1 VDGNLRPEPKGGVI
15 ALERG
20 LSLLSAFGTDRSA
33 LRLTDLAEITGLNKS
48 TILRLC
54 VSLERQGFIKRRDD
68 GWFQLGAALFHL
80 GSAYQRSFQI
90 VDVIDPVMQT
100 LVNKFN
106 ECATFTVRDGNS
118 IVCLHK
124 VDSSQGIRDA
134 GSSVG
139 DRYDLNNGASSQVLR
154 AFSGEEGKNFDQ
166 IRKDIYAT
174 SFGTLYPDA
183 AALACPLFGMGGD
196 LLGALQLSGPQYRFS
211 EDAMAAM
218 KQGLL
223 PAVAGLTRSLGGNA
237 DIYRPNA
244 DNN

>member
-1 VDGNLRPEPKGGVI
+1 MDGDLRPEPKGGVI

-20 LSLLSAFGTDRSA
+20 LSLLSAFGNERSA

-54 VSLERQGFIKRRDD
+54 VSLERQGFIKRRED

-90 VDVIDPVMQT
+90 VDVIDPVMQA
-100 LVNKFN
+100 LVGEFK
-106 ECATFTVRDGNS
+106 ECATFTVRDGDS
-118 IVCLHK
+118 VVCLHK
-124 VDSSQGIRDA
+124 VEPAQGIRDA
-134 GSSVG
+134 GSSIG

-154 AFSGEEGKNFDQ
+154 AFSGEAGENFKQ
-166 IRKDIYAT
+166 IRSDIHAT

-183 AALACPLFGMGGD
+183 AAIACPLFGAGSE
-196 LLGALQLSGPQYRFS
+196 LLGALQLSGPQYRLS
-211 EDAMAAM
+211 EDIMTAM

-223 PAVAGLTRSLGGNA
+223 HAVAGLTRSLGGNTE
-237 DIYRPNA
+237 IYRP
-244 DNN
+244 DKENN

>member
-1 VDGNLRPEPKGGVI
+1 VDGDLRLEQKGGVI

-20 LSLLSAFGTDRSA
+20 LSILSAFGNERSA
-33 LRLTDLAEITGLNKS
+33 LRLTDIAEITGLNKS

-54 VSLERQGFIKRRDD
+54 VSLERQGFIKRRED

-90 VDVIDPVMQT
+90 VDVIDPVMQA
-100 LVNKFN
+100 LVNEFN
-106 ECATFTVRDGNS
+106 ECSTFTVRDGNS
-118 IVCLHK
+118 VVCLHK
-124 VDSSQGIRDA
+124 VESSQGIRDA
-134 GSSVG
+134 GSSIG

-154 AFSGEEGKNFDQ
+154 AFSGEDGENFDQ
-166 IRKDIYAT
+166 IRDTIHAT

-183 AALACPLFGMGGD
+183 AAIACPLFGMGGD

-211 EDAMAAM
+211 ETAMAAM

-223 PAVAGLTRSLGGNA
+223 HAVAGLTRSLGGNT
-237 DIYRPNA
+237 DIYRTNT